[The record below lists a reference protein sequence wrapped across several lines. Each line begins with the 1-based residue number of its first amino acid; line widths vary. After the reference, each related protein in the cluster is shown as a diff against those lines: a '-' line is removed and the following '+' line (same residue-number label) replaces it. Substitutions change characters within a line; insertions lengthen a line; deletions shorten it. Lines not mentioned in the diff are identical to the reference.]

1 MLRFVMLLC
10 LCLFPFS
17 GAWCEKQAA
26 AESPGAS
33 ALAIWGG
40 NGDES
45 LSSAYRT
52 SEGDVVLLAQTDST
66 SAHPLFPRARRTGRE
81 TAGSCVFPAREN

>member
-17 GAWCEKQAA
+17 GVWCEKQAA

-66 SAHPLFPRARRTGRE
+66 SGTPALSSRAADGTRDGWILRVSG
-81 TAGSCVFPAREN
+81 AG

>member
-1 MLRFVMLLC
+1 MLRFMMLLC
-10 LCLFPFS
+10 LYLFPFS
-17 GAWCEKQAA
+17 GAEKQAA
-26 AESPGAS
+26 AEAPGTS

-52 SEGDVVLLAQTDST
+52 SEGDVVLAQTDST
-66 SAHPLFPRARRTGRE
+66 SGTPALSSRAADGTRDGWILRVSGT
-81 TAGSCVFPAREN
+81 